1 MNSNEHVKGK
11 GNFST
16 FDVLSIHK
24 QINNH
29 MKKIYFILA
38 FATAMLFA
46 SEASAQIGLGLG
58 YNLFNSMQREEGQ
71 KYGNELNGLFVE
83 ATYDFYFL
91 EKLWGNLGVQ
101 PGLRFSYA
109 GSQDSAE
116 MLGVLTKSSWA
127 ETYLDVPVFVKYSQE
142 FTDLGFFAFAGPV
155 FSYGLSSNSKTSVN
169 DVSTKINVYEGD
181 PEYSRFDLKLGV
193 GVGVTG
199 LDNFNVKVG
208 YNFGMIN
215 RYTGNVRDLS
225 YRTGVFY
232 VGIGYFFD

>member
-1 MNSNEHVKGK
+1 
-11 GNFST
+11 
-16 FDVLSIHK
+16 
-24 QINNH
+24 
-29 MKKIYFILA
+29 
-38 FATAMLFA
+38 MLFA

-215 RYTGNVRDLS
+215 RYTGSLRDLT

>member
-1 MNSNEHVKGK
+1 
-11 GNFST
+11 
-16 FDVLSIHK
+16 
-24 QINNH
+24 

-38 FATAMLFA
+38 VAAAILFAT
-46 SEASAQIGLGLG
+46 EASAQIGLGLG
-58 YNLFNSMQREEGQ
+58 YNLSNSVQ
-71 KYGNELNGLFVE
+71 KEAGLKNGNELNGFYVE
-83 ATYDFYFL
+83 ATYDINFI

-109 GSQDSAE
+109 GVHDSAE
-116 MLGVLTKSSWA
+116 LSGVLTKSSWA
-127 ETYLDVPVFVKYSQE
+127 ETYLDIPVFVKYSQD
-142 FTDLGFFAFAGPV
+142 FRSLGFFAFAGPV
-155 FSYGLSSNSKTSVN
+155 FSCGLTSNSKTSVN

-181 PEYSRFDLKLGV
+181 PEYGRFDLKLGV

-215 RYTGNVRDLS
+215 RYTGSLRDLT

-232 VGIGYFFD
+232 VGIGYVFD

>member
-1 MNSNEHVKGK
+1 
-11 GNFST
+11 
-16 FDVLSIHK
+16 
-24 QINNH
+24 
-29 MKKIYFILA
+29 MKKIYCILA
-38 FATAMLFA
+38 VAAAMLFA
-46 SEASAQIGLGLG
+46 AEASAQIGLGLG
-58 YNLFNSMQREEGQ
+58 YNLFNSMQREDGQ
-71 KYGNELNGLFVE
+71 KYGNELNGLYVE

-127 ETYLDVPVFVKYSQE
+127 ETYLDIPVFVKYSQE
-142 FTDLGFFAFAGPV
+142 FSNLGFFAFAGPV
-155 FSYGLSSNSKTSVN
+155 FSCGLTSNSKTSVN

-193 GVGVTG
+193 GIGVTG

-215 RYTGNVRDLS
+215 RYTGSLRDLT

-232 VGIGYFFD
+232 VGIGYVFD

>member
-1 MNSNEHVKGK
+1 
-11 GNFST
+11 
-16 FDVLSIHK
+16 
-24 QINNH
+24 

-38 FATAMLFA
+38 FAAAMLFA

-71 KYGNELNGLFVE
+71 KYGNELNGLYVE

-127 ETYLDVPVFVKYSQE
+127 ETYLDIPVFVKYSQE
-142 FTDLGFFAFAGPV
+142 FSNLGFFAFAGPV
-155 FSYGLSSNSKTSVN
+155 FSCGLTSNSKTSVN

-208 YNFGMIN
+208 YNFGMLN
-215 RYTGNVRDLS
+215 RYTGSDRDLT

-232 VGIGYFFD
+232 IGIGYLFD

>member
-1 MNSNEHVKGK
+1 
-11 GNFST
+11 
-16 FDVLSIHK
+16 
-24 QINNH
+24 

-116 MLGVLTKSSWA
+116 MLGVFTKSSWA

-142 FTDLGFFAFAGPV
+142 FTDLGIFAFAGPV
-155 FSYGLSSNSKTSVN
+155 FSYGLSSNSKTSVD

-215 RYTGNVRDLS
+215 RYTGSLRDLT

-232 VGIGYFFD
+232 VGIGYVFD

>member
-1 MNSNEHVKGK
+1 
-11 GNFST
+11 
-16 FDVLSIHK
+16 
-24 QINNH
+24 

-215 RYTGNVRDLS
+215 RYTGSLRDLT

>member
-1 MNSNEHVKGK
+1 
-11 GNFST
+11 
-16 FDVLSIHK
+16 
-24 QINNH
+24 
-29 MKKIYFILA
+29 MKKIYFILTVA
-38 FATAMLFA
+38 AAMLFA
-46 SEASAQIGLGLG
+46 AEASAQIGLGLG
-58 YNLFNSMQREEGQ
+58 YNLFNSMQREDGQ
-71 KYGNELNGLFVE
+71 KYGNELNGLYVE

-127 ETYLDVPVFVKYSQE
+127 ETYLDIPVFVKYSQE
-142 FTDLGFFAFAGPV
+142 FSNLGFFAFAGPV
-155 FSYGLSSNSKTSVN
+155 FSCGLTSNSKTSVN

-208 YNFGMIN
+208 YNFGMLN
-215 RYTGNVRDLS
+215 RYTGSVRDLS

-232 VGIGYFFD
+232 VGVGYAFD